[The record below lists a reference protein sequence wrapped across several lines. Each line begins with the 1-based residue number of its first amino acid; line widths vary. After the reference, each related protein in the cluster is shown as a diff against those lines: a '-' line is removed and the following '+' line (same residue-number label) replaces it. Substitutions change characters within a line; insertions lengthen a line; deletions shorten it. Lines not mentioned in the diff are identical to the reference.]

1 MIGSGLLS
9 ALLLSGAGASGVVS
23 TGGPSAPAASVI
35 RFAQLSI
42 RQSVIIRV
50 PTRPVAPPTPIEWK
64 ESKGPKCLSMSTI
77 AGAVVTDD
85 DSVDLI
91 FRGGDRIRAQLED
104 ECPALDYYNGFY
116 LRPTKDQ
123 RICAGRDSIHSRSGG
138 ECEIRRF
145 RTLTPAKPK
154 SRK

>member
-9 ALLLSGAGASGVVS
+9 ALLLSGAGASEA
-23 TGGPSAPAASVI
+23 TPSPPPLPVI

-50 PTRPVAPPTPIEWK
+50 PTRGTPPAPIQWK
-64 ESKGPKCLSMSTI
+64 ESKGPKCLSMATI
-77 AGAVVTDD
+77 AGAVVSDD

-91 FRGGDRIRAQLED
+91 FRGGGRIRAQLED
-104 ECPALDYYNGFY
+104 ECPALDYYSGFY
-116 LRPTKDQ
+116 LRPTKDK

-145 RTLTPAKPK
+145 RTLTPKAKGGN
-154 SRK
+154 

>member
-9 ALLLSGAGASGVVS
+9 ALLLSGAGASEAA
-23 TGGPSAPAASVI
+23 PSPPPLPVI

-50 PTRPVAPPTPIEWK
+50 PTRATPAPIEWK
-64 ESKGPKCLSMSTI
+64 ESKGPKCLSLATI
-77 AGAVVTDD
+77 AGAVVSDD

-91 FRGGDRIRAQLED
+91 FRGGGRIRAQLED

-116 LRPTKDQ
+116 LRPTKDK

-145 RTLTPAKPK
+145 RTLTPRTKGGN
-154 SRK
+154 

>member
-9 ALLLSGAGASGVVS
+9 ALLLSGAGASG
-23 TGGPSAPAASVI
+23 AAASPPPAPLV

-50 PTRPVAPPTPIEWK
+50 PTRAMTPPAPIEWK

-77 AGAVVTDD
+77 AGAIVTDED
-85 DSVDLI
+85 RVDLI
-91 FRGGDRIRAQLED
+91 FRGGGRIRAQLED

-116 LRPTKDQ
+116 LRPTKDR

-145 RTLTPAKPK
+145 RTLTPVEAKHR
-154 SRK
+154 RK